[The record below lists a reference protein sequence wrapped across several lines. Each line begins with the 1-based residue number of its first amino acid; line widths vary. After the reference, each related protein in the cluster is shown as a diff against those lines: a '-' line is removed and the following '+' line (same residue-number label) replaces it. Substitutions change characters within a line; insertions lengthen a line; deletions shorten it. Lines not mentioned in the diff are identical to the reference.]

1 MLNRNYKTFIS
12 GIMNGNTSVTLN
24 TYSQYNVNNRSF
36 SAESWKVVTDPT
48 ISPGTIYAT
57 TGMSIIL
64 GGGNQEE
71 SVDDIS
77 LENLIDGL
85 TYVTSSMTQ
94 LSSDYTKL
102 ISVTYKNNTTNSVV
116 VKEIGL
122 LLQEIN
128 SGGYWRRALLGRIVL
143 DAPVIMNPGD
153 SYIFTYGVE

>member
-12 GIMNGNTSVTLN
+12 GMMNSKTSVTLD
-24 TYSQYNVNNRSF
+24 TYAHYTPNNRSF
-36 SAESWKVVTDPT
+36 SIGSWQVVTDPT
-48 ISPGTIYAT
+48 ISPSTIYAT

-102 ISVTYKNNTTNSVV
+102 ISVTYKNNTANSVV

-122 LLQEIN
+122 LLQEIS

-153 SYIFTYGVE
+153 SYIFTYGIE

>member
-12 GIMNGNTSVTLN
+12 GIMNSNTSVTLN
-24 TYSQYNVNNRSF
+24 TYSHYSTSNRSF
-36 SAESWKVVTDPT
+36 GIGSWKVVTDPT
-48 ISPGTIYAT
+48 ISPGA

-122 LLQEIN
+122 LLQEVT
-128 SGGYWRRALLGRIVL
+128 GGAYFRKALLGRIVL
-143 DAPVIMNPGD
+143 DVPVVMNPGD
-153 SYIFTYGVE
+153 TYTFTYGIE